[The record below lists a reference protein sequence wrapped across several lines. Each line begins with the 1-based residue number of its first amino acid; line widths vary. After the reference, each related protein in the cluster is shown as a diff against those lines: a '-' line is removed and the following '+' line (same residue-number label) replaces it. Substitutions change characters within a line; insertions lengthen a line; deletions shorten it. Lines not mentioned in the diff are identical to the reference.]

1 MGKEKENEFVVP
13 ELTIEGQ
20 KDIEWTWD
28 KIEKV
33 PTKQWLYNVICFL
46 LRKKKLTYQE
56 MFLVLYGIFFK
67 KFGEKKSKELAV
79 ERLIAIYEFNN
90 GVLPEGIEHE
100 RT

>member
-1 MGKEKENEFVVP
+1 MERVDEEFVVP
-13 ELTIEGQ
+13 ELTIDGQ
-20 KDIEWTWD
+20 KDIAWTKD
-28 KIEKV
+28 EIEKV
-33 PTKQWLYNVICFL
+33 STKQWLYRVICFM
-46 LRKKKLTYQE
+46 LRKKRLTYQE

-100 RT
+100 RA